1 MSHPVRKRLCL
12 GLAAATAAFTV
23 SGVGSAQAA
32 EGAILHAGAPGA
44 VDGSYLVALKG
55 TLSKAPGARSAIA
68 ADAGSLADRYG
79 GSVSRVY
86 SAAFRGFAVR
96 MSEAQAKRLAA
107 DPAVRYVE
115 QNQVARV
122 SETWG
127 LDRIDQRDLPLSNS
141 YTAPND
147 GAGSTAYVVDTGMD
161 LDHPNYGGRA
171 SSGYDFIDNDADAS
185 DCQGHGTHVGG
196 TIGSATY
203 GVAKKVKLVAVRVLG
218 CDGRGSYDA
227 IMSGIDWVTEHAPQ
241 AAVGNMSLG
250 GGKSQAVNDTVTSSI
265 NAGVAWA
272 VAAGN
277 EGQDACNVSPASTP
291 GALTVAAS
299 NNSDGRSIFSS
310 GSSNYGS
317 CVDLFGPG
325 SSILSTTNGGGTG
338 TMSGTSMATP
348 HVAGALALRLTA
360 SPSESVSASNSKI
373 LDTSTPNKISDPR
386 GTPNKLLYVNDLG
399 GGSNPTDPTAAFTAN
414 CSTTSNTCSFD
425 ASTSNDPDGSISS
438 YGWKFGDGQTGTGVS
453 PSHTYGQAG
462 TYTVELTVTDN
473 SGKTDTETKQ
483 VTVGTPPTGQPP
495 RASFTVQC
503 QWAACTFNGSG
514 STDPDNDIAS
524 YTWTYGDGAT
534 GSGVT
539 STHSYPNVQR
549 TYTATLKVTDRAGAS
564 NTASKSVQCWSFGTQ
579 AFCFGQ

>member
-1 MSHPVRKRLCL
+1 MSHSVRQLAGLCL
-12 GLAAATAAFTV
+12 GLAATAAFTLN
-23 SGVGSAQAA
+23 GLGSAQAA
-32 EGAILHAGAPGA
+32 EGTILQADSPTAI
-44 VDGSYLVALKG
+44 DGSYLVALKG
-55 TLSKAPGARSAIA
+55 TPSKAPGTRTAIT
-68 ADAGSLADRYG
+68 ADAGTLADRYNG
-79 GSVSRVY
+79 TVSRVY

-96 MSEAQAKRLAA
+96 MSESQAKRLAA

-115 QNQVARV
+115 QNQTARI

-147 GAGSTAYVVDTGMD
+147 GAGATAYIVDTGMD

-196 TIGSATY
+196 TIGSTTY
-203 GVAKKVKLVAVRVLG
+203 GVAKKVKLVAVRVLNCSG
-218 CDGRGSYDA
+218 TGSYDQ

-265 NAGVAWA
+265 SAGVAWA

-299 NNSDGRSIFSS
+299 NNQDGRSIFSS

-386 GTPNKLLYVNDLG
+386 GTPNKLLYVNELG

-414 CSTTSNTCSFD
+414 CSTTGNDCAFD
-425 ASTSNDPDGSISS
+425 ASTSRDPDGSISS
-438 YGWKFGDGQTGTGVS
+438 YAWSFGDSQTGTGV
-453 PSHTYGQAG
+453 TA
-462 TYTVELTVTDN
+462 
-473 SGKTDTETKQ
+473 
-483 VTVGTPPTGQPP
+483 
-495 RASFTVQC
+495 
-503 QWAACTFNGSG
+503 
-514 STDPDNDIAS
+514 
-524 YTWTYGDGAT
+524 
-534 GSGVT
+534 
-539 STHSYPNVQR
+539 THSYPNVQR
-549 TYTATLKVTDRAGAS
+549 TYTAQLKVTDRAGLS
-564 NTASKSVQCWSFGTQ
+564 NTAGRQIQCWSFGTQ